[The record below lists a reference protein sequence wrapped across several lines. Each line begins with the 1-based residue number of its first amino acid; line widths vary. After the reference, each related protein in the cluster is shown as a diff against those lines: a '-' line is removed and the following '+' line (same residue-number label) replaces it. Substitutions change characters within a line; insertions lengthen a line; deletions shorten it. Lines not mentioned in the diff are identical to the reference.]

1 MVIDATI
8 TIGNVIE
15 ISVIAAGGIITII
28 TLKNRI
34 SNITTDLVDMKQE
47 IKKVGEVLI
56 KMAITDQRVTNLERD
71 VRELRHGDGFIRG
84 VTGIDKEYL

>member
-1 MVIDATI
+1 MIDATI

-15 ISVIAAGGIITII
+15 ISVIAIGGIITIV

-34 SNITTDLVDMKQE
+34 SEITTDLVDMKQE

-56 KMAITDQRVTNLERD
+56 QMAVTDQRVTNLEKD

-84 VTGIDKEYL
+84 IRGLDKEYP

>member
-15 ISVIAAGGIITII
+15 ISVIAAGGLITII

-34 SNITTDLVDMKQE
+34 SGITTDLVDMKQE
-47 IKKVGEVLI
+47 IKKVGEVLV

-84 VTGIDKEYL
+84 RPGIDKEYL